1 MLFVGNGIQIYL
13 ARDPV
18 DFRKSFQ
25 GLGLLV
31 QDVLRLNP
39 LSGHLFVFLNKR
51 LDKIKVL
58 YWDQNGFCLWQ
69 KRLEHGRFQRG
80 LVQGSTGF
88 LSLQEFQM
96 LITGV
101 DIGRLPRI
109 PVHNVIG
116 KRVG

>member
-1 MLFVGNGIQIYL
+1 MLFVGSGIQIYL

-69 KRLEHGRFQRG
+69 KRLERGRFQIG
-80 LVQGSTGF
+80 LVQGSVGL
-88 LSLQEFQM
+88 LSMQEFQM
-96 LITGV
+96 LIAGM
-101 DIGRLPRI
+101 DIRRLPR
-109 PVHNVIG
+109 VMTYNATG